1 MLRATSSDLPWP
13 RMKFRIYLETDLN
26 RVFTKSLGAIAA
38 AELDVILTHHLGAP
52 GTEISQVD
60 EGRTS
65 YLRFEHGGE
74 QALLVEQLGLL
85 SATAAAFVEHSASSL
100 EPLPLREQLAFGTE
114 VVTAQRYKGKTSE
127 RLTRLMLNVARAAD
141 ASKAVDDR
149 SVLDP
154 MCGRGTTLNW
164 ALLYGARATG
174 LDVDRR
180 ALDDYAT
187 FLEQWAKINRYPH
200 KMQRY
205 KKQNSECRHFDFT
218 VAVDRAALADKTV
231 PDIRTFNAPAD
242 SEAVA
247 VGRHAMVVSDLPYGI
262 QHQARSDSDRTPTS
276 VGDLVEHVAARWPS
290 QIRTGGSVAL
300 SWNTKT
306 LSARDMA
313 ALLDR
318 AGFEAVATR
327 GFEHQVDRT
336 ISRDVFLAIRSN
348 RA

>member
-1 MLRATSSDLPWP
+1 
-13 RMKFRIYLETDLN
+13 MKFRIYLETDLN
-26 RVFTKSLGAIAA
+26 RVFTRSLSAIAA
-38 AELDVILTHHLGAP
+38 AELDVILTHRLGASE
-52 GTEISQVD
+52 TKISQVD

-65 YLRFEHGGE
+65 FLQFDHDGDQDR
-74 QALLVEQLGLL
+74 LVEQLGLL
-85 SATAAAFVEHSASSL
+85 SATAAAFAEHSASSL

-127 RLTRLMLNVARAAD
+127 RLTRVMLNVASAAD
-141 ASKAVDDR
+141 ASKAADDR

-187 FLEQWAKINRYPH
+187 FLEQWAKSNRYPH

-242 SEAVA
+242 SDAVA
-247 VGRHAMVVSDLPYGI
+247 VGRHAMIVSDLPYGI
-262 QHQARSDSDRTPTS
+262 QHQARSDGSRTPTS
-276 VGDLVEHVAARWPS
+276 IGDLVESVGARWPS
-290 QIRTGGSVAL
+290 QIRTGGAVAL
-300 SWNTKT
+300 SWNTRT
-306 LSARDMA
+306 LSAGDMA

-318 AGFEAVATR
+318 AGFEAVATS

-336 ISRDVFLAIRSN
+336 ITRDVFLATRS
-348 RA
+348 R

>member
-1 MLRATSSDLPWP
+1 
-13 RMKFRIYLETDLN
+13 MKCRIYLETDLN
-26 RVFTKSLGAIAA
+26 RVFTKSLGAVAM
-38 AELDVILTHHLGAP
+38 AELDVILTHRLDAP
-52 GTEISQVD
+52 GTAITLVE
-60 EGRTS
+60 EGRTAS
-65 YLRFEHGGE
+65 LQFEYVGDR
-74 QALLVEQLGLL
+74 ATLVTQLGLL
-85 SATAAAFVEHSASSL
+85 SATAAVFIEHSPTSL
-100 EPLPLREQLAFGTE
+100 EPIPLADQFVFGTE

-141 ASKAVDDR
+141 ASMADHDR

-187 FLEQWAKINRYPH
+187 FLEQWAKSNRYPH

-205 KKQNSECRHFDFT
+205 KKQHSESRHFDFT
-218 VAVDRAALADKTV
+218 VAVDRETLANKSA
-231 PDIRTFNAPAD
+231 PDIRTFNVPAD
-242 SEAVA
+242 SESVP
-247 VGRHAMVVSDLPYGI
+247 VGRHAMLVSDLPYGI
-262 QHQARSDSDRTPTS
+262 QHQARSDGKRTPTTI
-276 VGDLVEHVAARWPS
+276 VDLVENVATRWPE

-306 LSARDMA
+306 VRPSEMA
-313 ALLDR
+313 ALLQPV
-318 AGFEAVATR
+318 GFDTVPTR

-336 ISRDVFLAIRSN
+336 ITRDVLLATR
-348 RA
+348 RR

>member
-1 MLRATSSDLPWP
+1 
-13 RMKFRIYLETDLN
+13 MKFRIYLETDLN

-38 AELDVILTHHLGAP
+38 AELDVILTHRLGTP
-52 GTEISQVD
+52 ETKISQVD

-65 YLRFEHGGE
+65 YLDFDSAGE
-74 QALLVEQLGLL
+74 REPLVEQLGRL
-85 SATAAAFVEHSASSL
+85 SATAAAFAVHSTSSL

-127 RLTRLMLNVARAAD
+127 RLTRLMLNVASAAD
-141 ASKAVDDR
+141 ASKAADDR

-187 FLEQWAKINRYPH
+187 FLEQWAKSNRYPH

-218 VAVDRAALADKTV
+218 VAVDRAGLSGKTV
-231 PDIRTFNAPAD
+231 PDIRAFNAPAD
-242 SEAVA
+242 SGAVA
-247 VGRHAMVVSDLPYGI
+247 VGRHAMIVSDLPYGI
-262 QHQARSDSDRTPTS
+262 QHQARSDGNRTPTS
-276 VGDLVEHVAARWPS
+276 VGDLVENVAARWPS

-306 LSARDMA
+306 LRASDMA

-318 AGFEAVATR
+318 AGFDAVATR

-336 ISRDVFLAIRSN
+336 ISRDVFLANRSN
-348 RA
+348 RI

>member
-1 MLRATSSDLPWP
+1 M
-13 RMKFRIYLETDLN
+13 FRIYLETDLN
-26 RVFTKSLGAIAA
+26 RVFTKSLGAVAA
-38 AELDVILTHHLGAP
+38 AELDVVLAHRLEAP
-52 GTEISQVD
+52 GTEIAVVE

-65 YLRFEHGGE
+65 YLRFEFVGDRN
-74 QALLVEQLGLL
+74 ALVQHLGLS
-85 SATAAAFVEHSASSL
+85 SATAVAFVEHSDTSTEPRL
-100 EPLPLREQLAFGTE
+100 EPLPLDEQLAFGTE
-114 VVTAQRYKGKTSE
+114 VVTAQRYRGKTSE

-141 ASKAVDDR
+141 ASTAVDDR

-187 FLEQWAKINRYPH
+187 FLEQWAKGNRYPH

-205 KKQNSECRHFDFT
+205 RRQNSELRHFDFT
-218 VAVDRAALADKTV
+218 VAADRASLAAKTR

-242 SEAVA
+242 SDDVA

-262 QHQARSDSDRTPTS
+262 QHQARSDRDGTPTS
-276 VGDLVEHVAARWPS
+276 VGDLVENVAARWPS

-306 LSARDMA
+306 LSAV
-313 ALLDR
+313 AL
-318 AGFEAVATR
+318 AGLLGRVGFDDIATR

-336 ISRDVFLAIRSN
+336 ITRDVLLAR
-348 RA
+348 RRRT

>member
-1 MLRATSSDLPWP
+1 MLRANNL
-13 RMKFRIYLETDLN
+13 RLMFRIYLETDLN

-38 AELDVILTHHLGAP
+38 AELDVILAHRLEAP
-52 GTEISQVD
+52 ATEISVVE
-60 EGRTS
+60 EGRTT
-65 YLRFEHGGE
+65 YLRFDFEGDRDP
-74 QALLVEQLGLL
+74 LVHQLGLL
-85 SATAAAFVEHSASSL
+85 SATAAAFVEHSATSL

-127 RLTRLMLNVARAAD
+127 RLTRLMLNVAGAVD
-141 ASKAVDDR
+141 ASTAVDDR

-187 FLEQWAKINRYPH
+187 FLEQWAKGNRYPH
-200 KMQRY
+200 KIQRY

-218 VAVDRAALADKTV
+218 VAGDRAGLAAKTT

-242 SEAVA
+242 SDAVP
-247 VGRHAMVVSDLPYGI
+247 VGRHATLVSDLPYGI
-262 QHQARSDSDRTPTS
+262 QHQARS
-276 VGDLVEHVAARWPS
+276 VAELVEKVSARWPS

-306 LSARDMA
+306 LRPPDMA
-313 ALLDR
+313 GLLSR
-318 AGFEAVATR
+318 VGFDEIPTR

-336 ISRDVFLAIRSN
+336 ITRDVLLARRR

>member
-1 MLRATSSDLPWP
+1 
-13 RMKFRIYLETDLN
+13 MKFRIYLETDLN

-38 AELDVILTHHLGAP
+38 AELDVILTHRLGTP
-52 GTEISQVD
+52 ETKIFLVED
-60 EGRTS
+60 GRTS
-65 YLRFEHGGE
+65 FLDFDFDGE
-74 QALLVEQLGLL
+74 REPLVEQLGRL
-85 SATAAAFVEHSASSL
+85 SATAAAFAVHTTSRL

-127 RLTRLMLNVARAAD
+127 RLTRLMLNVASAVD
-141 ASKAVDDR
+141 ASKAADDR

-180 ALDDYAT
+180 ALDDYAL
-187 FLEQWAKINRYPH
+187 FLEQWAKSNRYPH

-218 VAVDRAALADKTV
+218 VAIDRAGLSGKTV

-242 SEAVA
+242 SGAVA
-247 VGRHAMVVSDLPYGI
+247 VGRHAMIVSDLPYGI
-262 QHQARSDSDRTPTS
+262 QHQPRSEGNGTPTS
-276 VGDLVEHVAARWPS
+276 VGDLVENVAARWPS

-306 LSARDMA
+306 LRSSDMA

-318 AGFEAVATR
+318 AGFDAVATR

-336 ISRDVFLAIRSN
+336 ISRDVFLANRSN
-348 RA
+348 PI

>member
-1 MLRATSSDLPWP
+1 
-13 RMKFRIYLETDLN
+13 MKFRIYLETDLN

-38 AELDVILTHHLGAP
+38 AELDVILTHRLETP
-52 GTEISQVD
+52 ETKISQVD

-65 YLRFEHGGE
+65 YLDFDFDGE
-74 QALLVEQLGLL
+74 RAPLVEQLGRL
-85 SATAAAFVEHSASSL
+85 SATAAAFAVHSTSSL

-127 RLTRLMLNVARAAD
+127 RLTRLMLNVASAAD
-141 ASKAVDDR
+141 ASKAADDR

-187 FLEQWAKINRYPH
+187 FLEQWAKSNRYPH

-218 VAVDRAALADKTV
+218 VAVDRAGLSGKAV
-231 PDIRTFNAPAD
+231 PDIRTLHAPAD
-242 SEAVA
+242 SGAMA
-247 VGRHAMVVSDLPYGI
+247 VGRHAMIVSDLPYGI
-262 QHQARSDSDRTPTS
+262 QHQARSDGNRTPTS
-276 VGDLVEHVAARWPS
+276 IGDLVENVAWLWPS

-306 LSARDMA
+306 LRASDMT
-313 ALLDR
+313 ALLGR
-318 AGFEAVATR
+318 AGFDAVATR

-336 ISRDVFLAIRSN
+336 ISRDVFLANRSN
-348 RA
+348 RI

>member
-1 MLRATSSDLPWP
+1 
-13 RMKFRIYLETDLN
+13 MKFRIYLETDLN

-38 AELDVILTHHLGAP
+38 AELDVILTHRLGTP
-52 GTEISQVD
+52 ETKISLVED
-60 EGRTS
+60 GRTS
-65 YLRFEHGGE
+65 FLDFDFDGE
-74 QALLVEQLGLL
+74 REPLVEQLGRL
-85 SATAAAFVEHSASSL
+85 SATAAAFAVHTTSSL

-127 RLTRLMLNVARAAD
+127 RLTRLMLNVASAVD
-141 ASKAVDDR
+141 ASKAADDR

-180 ALDDYAT
+180 ALDDYAL
-187 FLEQWAKINRYPH
+187 FLEQWAKSNRYPH

-218 VAVDRAALADKTV
+218 VAIDRAGLSRQDGSRHSHVQCASRQRRGGGGSTRD
-231 PDIRTFNAPAD
+231 DRERPAVWD
-242 SEAVA
+242 STPAQ
-247 VGRHAMVVSDLPYGI
+247 VGG
-262 QHQARSDSDRTPTS
+262 QRTPTS
-276 VGDLVEHVAARWPS
+276 VGDLVENVAARWPS

-306 LSARDMA
+306 LRSSDMA
-313 ALLDR
+313 ALL
-318 AGFEAVATR
+318 EP
-327 GFEHQVDRT
+327 
-336 ISRDVFLAIRSN
+336 SRIRCG
-348 RA
+348 RDPRI